1 MHHMLTKQHDIA
13 ALISSRICHDLISPI
28 GAISNGLELLA
39 LTGTSLSPELTLIT
53 ESVNAANA
61 KVRFLRIAF
70 GDATSNT
77 VISPTEITDILNDF
91 YNGPCTN
98 LIWAIKTPLER
109 RDLRLLF
116 LLLLCAEKLAQ
127 FGGAITVAQTGDTFK
142 ISITGKNL
150 RSVGFLDFTANRF
163 HPQYGP
169 PLIQFNLAQAQLDQ
183 MKYRMN
189 IARTENDLCISI
201 TP

>member
-1 MHHMLTKQHDIA
+1 MLNEQHDIA

-39 LTGTSLSPELTLIT
+39 LTGASLSPELTLIT

-70 GDATSNT
+70 GEATNNT
-77 VISPTEITDILNDF
+77 SISLAEITDILNDF
-91 YNGPCTN
+91 YTGPGTN
-98 LIWAIKTPLER
+98 LTWAIKTPLER

-116 LLLLCAEKLAQ
+116 LLLLCVEKLAP
-127 FGGAITVAQTGDTFK
+127 FGGAIAVTQRGNTFK

-150 RSVGFLDFTANRF
+150 RPEGFLDFTANRF
-163 HPQYGP
+163 FPQYGP

-183 MKYRMN
+183 MKYRMD
-189 IARTENDLCISI
+189 IERTQNDLCISI

>member
-1 MHHMLTKQHDIA
+1 MLNKQHDIA
-13 ALISSRICHDLISPI
+13 ALISSRICHDLINPI

-39 LTGTSLSPELTLIT
+39 LTGTSHSPELALIT

-70 GDATSNT
+70 GEATNNT
-77 VISPTEITDILNDF
+77 TICPTKITGILNDF
-91 YNGPCTN
+91 YTGSGTS
-98 LIWAIKTPLER
+98 LIWAIKTPVKR

-116 LLLLCAEKLAQ
+116 LLLLCAEKLAP
-127 FGGAITVAQTGDTFK
+127 FGGTIAVTQNGNTFK
-142 ISITGKNL
+142 ISITGKKL
-150 RSVGFLDFTANRF
+150 RPEGFLDFTANTF

-169 PLIQFNLAQAQLDQ
+169 PLIQFNLAQVQLDQ

-189 IARTENDLCISI
+189 LARTQNDLCISI

>member
-1 MHHMLTKQHDIA
+1 MLTKQHDIA
-13 ALISSRICHDLISPI
+13 ALISSRICHDLINPI

-39 LTGTSLSPELTLIT
+39 LTGAPHSPELALIT
-53 ESVNAANA
+53 ESVNTANA
-61 KVRFLRIAF
+61 KVQFLRIAF
-70 GDATSNT
+70 GDATNNT
-77 VISPTEITDILNDF
+77 AISPAEIMGILNDF
-91 YNGPCTN
+91 YNVSSTS

-116 LLLLCAEKLAQ
+116 LLLLCAEKLAP
-127 FGGAITVAQTGDTFK
+127 FGGAIAVAQTGDTFK

-150 RSVGFLDFTANRF
+150 RAEGFLDFISNRF
-163 HPQYGP
+163 NPQYGP
-169 PLIQFNLAQAQLDQ
+169 PLVQFNLAQVQLDQ

-189 IARTENDLCISI
+189 LAWMQNDLCISI